1 MKLDKTYEE
10 KVYAGV
16 LGKLIGVYLGR
27 PFEQW
32 SHERIMEE
40 LGEINYYVNEQ
51 LNVPLVVTD
60 DDITGTFTFLRALRE
75 NNYDPNISPKQIG
88 QSWLNNLIENKTV
101 LWWGG
106 RGHSAEDTAYQN
118 LKAGIEAPMS
128 GSIETNGKVVA
139 EQIGAQIF
147 IDGWALVTPG
157 DPEKAADLARRAGSV
172 SHDGEAIYGA
182 QMVAAMESLAFV
194 ETDINKIIDESK
206 KYIPNSSL
214 IYKLIG
220 ELQNM
225 RAGNNDWMQA
235 REFQAETYGYDKYL
249 GGCHMIPNH
258 AIIILSLLFGD
269 DDLQKT
275 LMIVNTAGHD
285 TDCNSG
291 NVGCI
296 MGIKNGL
303 EGLRNGPDYLTPI
316 QDRMYC
322 PTANGGE
329 TQTDALTEAYK
340 VINTAKKMNKEET
353 VEPKNGSRFHF
364 EMPGSV
370 QGWRSSFKNNKNIST
385 IVQNTEYESSIGKRA
400 LEIKFDRVAP
410 GVCSEAVVD
419 TFFPQELYELTGSA
433 RERFFQSYNF
443 ISCPL
448 LYSGQNIES
457 EIIFKSNS
465 QKPITV
471 TCFINVFGE
480 EDNYERINSE
490 SVVLFPDKSQ
500 KLKWKIPSTE
510 GNPITQVGFSI
521 ESDEANSGS
530 LILNYLT
537 FTGEPNCKFSKPNHI
552 GKHKRGVKFSN
563 AKMWKASWVD
573 ALDKWDSGERTFR
586 VCKDSG
592 RGMLITGTDL
602 WKNYKVTSDIAI
614 QRVKTGG
621 LAVRVQG
628 LNRYYGLVIS
638 ASNKLQLIKVI
649 NEPKVLKEIDFDLEY
664 YKDYKLSLKVEDNKL
679 SGYLDNKI
687 VLEFT
692 DNSDVLENGA
702 MGLIVEDGTMVT
714 DEVIVE

>member
-537 FTGEPNCKFSKPNHI
+537 FTGEPNCKFSKPKHV

-621 LAVRVQG
+621 LAARVQG
-628 LNRYYGLVIS
+628 LNRYYGLVIN

-664 YKDYKLSLKVEDNKL
+664 YKDYKLSLKVENNKL
-679 SGYLDNKI
+679 SGYLDNKV

-692 DNSDVLENGA
+692 DSSDVLENGA

>member
-275 LMIVNTAGHD
+275 LMIVTTAGHD

-621 LAVRVQG
+621 LAARVQG
-628 LNRYYGLVIS
+628 LNRYYGLVIN

-664 YKDYKLSLKVEDNKL
+664 YKDYKLSLKVENNKL
-679 SGYLDNKI
+679 SGYLDNRV

-692 DNSDVLENGA
+692 DSSDVLENGA

>member
-537 FTGEPNCKFSKPNHI
+537 FTGEPNCKFSKPKHI
-552 GKHKRGVKFSN
+552 GKHKRGIKFSN

-621 LAVRVQG
+621 LAARVQG
-628 LNRYYGLVIS
+628 LNRYYGLVIN

-679 SGYLDNKI
+679 SGYLDNKV

-692 DNSDVLENGA
+692 DSSDVLENGA

>member
-75 NNYDPNISPKQIG
+75 NNFDPNISAKQIG
-88 QSWLNNLIENKTV
+88 QTWLNNLIENKTV

-194 ETDINKIIDESK
+194 ETDISKIIDESK

-225 RAGNNDWMQA
+225 RAGNNDWLQA
-235 REFQAETYGYDKYL
+235 REFQAQTYGYDKYL
-249 GGCHMIPNH
+249 GGCHMVPNH

-303 EGLRNGPDYLTPI
+303 EGLRKGPDYLTPI

-322 PTANGGE
+322 PTVNGGE

-340 VINTAKKMNKEET
+340 VINTAKRMNKEEI

-385 IVQNTEYESSIGKRA
+385 IVQNTKYESNIGKRA

-419 TFFPQELYELTGSA
+419 TFFPQELYELTGSV

-457 EIIFKSNS
+457 EIIFKSDS

-480 EDNYERINSE
+480 DDNYERINSE
-490 SVVLFPDKSQ
+490 SVVLFPNKSQ

-510 GNPITQVGFSI
+510 SNPITQVGFSI

-537 FTGEPNCKFSKPNHI
+537 FTGEPNCKFYKPKHI
-552 GKHKRGVKFSN
+552 GKHKRGIKFSN

-586 VCKDSG
+586 ICKDSG

-602 WKNYKVTSDIAI
+602 WKNYKVTSEIAI

-621 LAVRVQG
+621 LAARVQG
-628 LNRYYGLVIS
+628 LNRYYGLVIN

-679 SGYLDNKI
+679 SGYLDNKV

>member
-433 RERFFQSYNF
+433 RERFFQSYTF

-621 LAVRVQG
+621 LAARVQG
-628 LNRYYGLVIS
+628 LNRYYGLVIN

-664 YKDYKLSLKVEDNKL
+664 YKDYKLSLKVENNKL
-679 SGYLDNKI
+679 SGYLDNRV

-692 DNSDVLENGA
+692 DSSDVLENGA

>member
-480 EDNYERINSE
+480 EDNYERMNSE

-537 FTGEPNCKFSKPNHI
+537 FTGEPNCKFSKPKHI

-621 LAVRVQG
+621 LAARVQG

-679 SGYLDNKI
+679 SGYLDNKV
-687 VLEFT
+687 VLECT